1 MRHFLLICVLL
12 GGLGVAAAQ
21 NLPSPLTPP
30 PILVPQVINVY
41 PHDGQAFT
49 QGLLW
54 HNGKLYESTGKR
66 GFSSLREVDL
76 TTGEVL
82 RIVNVSRPESELTGN
97 NPLPDYFAEGLTLL
111 GDRLIQLTWTEGQV
125 FVYDLETFEKVDTL
139 TYEGEGWG
147 ICYDGRYLFMSDS
160 TSYLQV
166 RDPDT
171 FELIVRFGV
180 LFVSRNDQTG
190 ETRVDLIPAQL
201 LNELECVGDYIYANL
216 WRTDLIAQIDKR
228 SGDVVAFIDASGL
241 LTNEEI
247 IAARQRDPGATLNG
261 IAYNPETDT
270 FYITGKMWDKLFEV
284 RFVPAQRRP

>member
-1 MRHFLLICVLL
+1 MRRLIAIWAVI
-12 GGLGVAAAQ
+12 GVVGAVSAQ
-21 NLPSPLTPP
+21 NRPSPLTPP
-30 PILVPQVINVY
+30 PILVPEVINVF

-54 HNGKLYESTGKR
+54 HDGKLYESTGKR

-82 RIVNVSRPESELTGN
+82 RLVNVNRPEEELSGD
-97 NPLPDYFAEGLTLL
+97 NPLPDYFAEGLVLL
-111 GDRLIQLTWTEGQV
+111 NDRLIQLTWTEGEA
-125 FVYDLETFEKVDTL
+125 FVYDLATFERIDTL

-166 RDPDT
+166 RNPET
-171 FELIVRFGV
+171 FELIVSFGV
-180 LFVSRNDQTG
+180 LFVSRNNQTG

-216 WRTDLIAQIDKR
+216 WQTDLIAQIDKR
-228 SGDVVAFIDASGL
+228 NGNVVAFIDASGL
-241 LTNEEI
+241 LTDAEI

-261 IAYNPETDT
+261 IAYNPETET
-270 FYITGKMWDKLFEV
+270 FFLTGKMWDKLFEV
-284 RFVPAQRRP
+284 RFVPARR

>member
-1 MRHFLLICVLL
+1 MRRLLTCLLLMVVL
-12 GGLGVAAAQ
+12 GTASAQ
-21 NLPSPLTPP
+21 NRPSPLTPP
-30 PILVPQVINVY
+30 PILVPEVVNVF

-54 HNGKLYESTGKR
+54 HNGKLYESTGRR

-82 RIVNVSRPESELTGN
+82 RIVNVNRPESELTGE
-97 NPLPDYFAEGLTLL
+97 NPLPDYFAEGLVLL
-111 GDRLIQLTWTEGQV
+111 GDRLIQLTWTEGEA
-125 FVYDLETFEKVDTL
+125 FVYDLETFERVDTL
-139 TYEGEGWG
+139 RYEGEGWG

-166 RDPDT
+166 RDPET
-171 FELIVRFGV
+171 FELIVSFGV
-180 LFVSRNDQTG
+180 LFVSRNQQTG

-216 WRTDLIAQIDKR
+216 WQTDLIAQIDKR
-228 SGDVVAFIDASGL
+228 NGNVVAFIDARGL
-241 LTNEEI
+241 LTDEEI

-270 FYITGKMWDKLFEV
+270 FFITGKMWDKLFEV
-284 RFVPAQRRP
+284 RFVPARR

>member
-1 MRHFLLICVLL
+1 MRRLIAIWAVI
-12 GGLGVAAAQ
+12 GVVGAVSAQ
-21 NLPSPLTPP
+21 NRPSPLTPP
-30 PILVPQVINVY
+30 PILVPEVINVF

-54 HNGKLYESTGKR
+54 HDGKLYESTGKR

-82 RIVNVSRPESELTGN
+82 RLVNVNRPEEELSGD
-97 NPLPDYFAEGLTLL
+97 NPLPDYFAEGLVLL
-111 GDRLIQLTWTEGQV
+111 NDRLIQLTWTEGEA
-125 FVYDLETFEKVDTL
+125 FVYDLATFERIDTL

-166 RDPDT
+166 RNPET
-171 FELIVRFGV
+171 FELIVSFGV
-180 LFVSRNDQTG
+180 LFVSRNNQTG

-216 WRTDLIAQIDKR
+216 WQTDLIAQIDKR
-228 SGDVVAFIDASGL
+228 NGNVVAFINASGL
-241 LTNEEI
+241 LTDAEI

-261 IAYNPETDT
+261 IAYNPETET
-270 FYITGKMWDKLFEV
+270 FFLTGKMWDKLFEV
-284 RFVPAQRRP
+284 RFVPARR